1 LENLGRV
8 YWSLLLRLGFSAFRV
23 FPFSDLSEVF
33 QRALARSSNTIFHSI
48 ISWGFFGDE
57 RGIQGNTT
65 TTHAWELKA
74 VRFISRSLEYKV
86 ELQYL
91 Q

>member
-1 LENLGRV
+1 MYTGV
-8 YWSLLLRLGFSAFRV
+8 YSCVLDLPLFESSS
-23 FPFSDLSEVF
+23 FSDLSDVF
-33 QRALARSSNTIFHSI
+33 QRALARSSNTIFHFI
-48 ISWGFFGDE
+48 ISWGFLGDE